1 MLFRSSGHGH
11 GVHSIGYSG
20 IFTTVYAASPSN
32 SACGGRVGMG
42 VGALRRPNAYAISG
56 TSSFSTMGVSR
67 VMLDT
72 TVRQSQIYVQ
82 ARPGR
87 AIVPN

>member
-1 MLFRSSGHGH
+1 
-11 GVHSIGYSG
+11 
-20 IFTTVYAASPSN
+20 
-32 SACGGRVGMG
+32 MG